1 MTAICVPVFGT
12 GCGLARDLL
21 ALAGGCGNRRSSRVC
36 GCIRTGR
43 VGCLFV
49 ALAAPFAFAPIGLVM
64 RLFEPS
70 ETDCDPC
77 GLGFASV
84 LVLLSAA
91 ATVGIWLGDAVAL
104 SVLHRRAISD

>member
-1 MTAICVPVFGT
+1 LRFAS
-12 GCGLARDLL
+12 AQ
-21 ALAGGCGNRRSSRVC
+21 
-36 GCIRTGR
+36 
-43 VGCLFV
+43 VGSAALFV

-70 ETDCDPC
+70 ETDCEPC
-77 GLGFASV
+77 GLGLASV

-104 SVLHRRAISD
+104 SVLRRRAISD

>member
-1 MTAICVPVFGT
+1 VIY
-12 GCGLARDLL
+12 LL
-21 ALAGGCGNRRSSRVC
+21 WLVVATIAGALAYGV
-36 GCIRTGR
+36 CIRTGW

-91 ATVGIWLGDAVAL
+91 ATVGIWLGDAVA
-104 SVLHRRAISD
+104 VFHRRASD